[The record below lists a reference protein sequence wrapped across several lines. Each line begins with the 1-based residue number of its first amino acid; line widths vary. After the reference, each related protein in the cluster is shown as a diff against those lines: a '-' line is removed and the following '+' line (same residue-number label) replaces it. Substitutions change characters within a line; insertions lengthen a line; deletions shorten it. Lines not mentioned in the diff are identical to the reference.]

1 MKKTIALLILS
12 LALGGCALA
21 PGMRFDSRGTVDAT
35 DPESRP
41 VVKPIT
47 LKLVQQER
55 AERLQQAQASLS
67 YYQELLEKPEP
78 YRIGVADVLSIIV
91 WDHPELVVPNLTYT
105 IGASGAEI
113 SNVGLAAQTL
123 PGYAVGNDGN
133 VQFPYVGR
141 FKAGGLTELEAQQQL
156 VAMLKKYIRDPQI
169 TLRVIGYRSRK
180 VYVDG
185 EVRSA
190 GVKPMTDVPMS
201 LAEALNQ
208 AGGISPSGDPSRITL
223 TRGARSYRISIPE
236 LTEHGISPSRVILQS
251 EDLLRVTPL
260 ADNQIVV
267 AGEVRDPRGVP
278 LRSNGRL
285 TLSDALSQVG
295 GVLAET
301 SDPSAI
307 YVVRAAPDGTMPE
320 IFHLDS
326 KSPVGLAL
334 AENFELKA
342 KDVVYVDAPGL
353 VRFSRI
359 MALFIGSSTNA
370 VNYRN
375 AVDKNN

>member
-1 MKKTIALLILS
+1 
-12 LALGGCALA
+12 
-21 PGMRFDSRGTVDAT
+21 MRFDSRGTVDVT

-41 VVKPIT
+41 VVQPIT

-55 AERLQQAQASLS
+55 AERLLQAQASLS

-223 TRGARSYRISIPE
+223 TRGARNYRISIPE

-307 YVVRAAPDGTMPE
+307 YVVRAAPDGAMPE

>member
-1 MKKTIALLILS
+1 MKKTIVLLILS

-21 PGMRFDSRGTVDAT
+21 PGMRFDPQGTVDAS
-35 DPESRP
+35 DPDSRP
-41 VVKPIT
+41 VIKPIT

-55 AERLQQAQASLS
+55 AERLRQAQASAS
-67 YYQELLEKPEP
+67 YYQELLTQPEP

-123 PGYAVGNDGN
+123 PGYAVGSDGN

-156 VAMLKKYIRDPQI
+156 VTLLKKYIRDPQI

-223 TRGARSYRISIPE
+223 TRGARNYLISIPE
-236 LTEHGISPSRVILQS
+236 LAEHGISPSKLILQS
-251 EDLLRVTPL
+251 EDSLRITPL

-307 YVVRAAPDGTMPE
+307 YVVRAAPEGTMPE
-320 IFHLDS
+320 VFHLDS

-359 MALFIGSSTNA
+359 MALFLGSSTNA

-375 AVDKNN
+375 AVDKKN